1 MRIMKLRGAL
11 VIALLPLFFLAE
23 EGISA
28 EPPKPQTFSA
38 GRVDQVFAQTTSDSI
53 RVGGWD
59 PASDK
64 AVLAQ
69 VTFSLESTSL
79 LIVTFSATGAT
90 VPRSSDQ
97 SPNQLVTQPEIACT
111 VDDTTPCQRGR
122 GTAAFLL
129 GHLWDSRSFTW
140 IVPGVG
146 KGKHT
151 ISIGASWL
159 PPRPGPFGTFFDRT
173 LVVAAAKL

>member
-1 MRIMKLRGAL
+1 